1 MTTTPPPTPKPRRRW
16 RLPLGLSCYR
26 VEAGTLIPA
35 VLLPNEANTIR
46 RRRLIM
52 KPQIT
57 LASACVAIAIICVGV
72 GAAGEWGG
80 GVGALAMVALFSTV
94 IFVVAIKGD
103 VSRAWA
109 FAAIAP
115 AVVPFLLLGFVGAG
129 AVVSPDMR
137 YSQRWEGVLDSLHV
151 ASLMASGPLG
161 IIVTLAAED
170 NYPWDCDWEYGSL
183 LAGVAA
189 AQWFGAFRVG
199 QYWLRYAR
207 KSRRSAFVLC
217 LGVTLVTLAAAY
229 VLHVGI
235 LAGRH
240 S

>member
-1 MTTTPPPTPKPRRRW
+1 M
-16 RLPLGLSCYR
+16 L
-26 VEAGTLIPA
+26 
-35 VLLPNEANTIR
+35 
-46 RRRLIM
+46 
-52 KPQIT
+52 
-57 LASACVAIAIICVGV
+57 
-72 GAAGEWGG
+72 
-80 GVGALAMVALFSTV
+80 ALFGTV
-94 IFVVAIKGD
+94 IFVVAIKDD

-137 YSQRWEGVLDSLHV
+137 YSQRWEGVLDALHV
-151 ASLMASGPLG
+151 TSLMASGPLG

-170 NYPWDCDWEYGSL
+170 NYPQDHDWVYGSL

-189 AQWFGAFRVG
+189 AQWFGVFRIG
-199 QYWLRYAR
+199 QYWLRHTR
-207 KSRRSAFVLC
+207 KSRRSVFVLC
-217 LGVTLVTLAAAY
+217 LGVVLATFVAAY
-229 VLHVGI
+229 VLHIGI

>member
-1 MTTTPPPTPKPRRRW
+1 
-16 RLPLGLSCYR
+16 
-26 VEAGTLIPA
+26 
-35 VLLPNEANTIR
+35 
-46 RRRLIM
+46 M

-72 GAAGEWGG
+72 GAAAEWGG
-80 GVGALAMVALFSTV
+80 GVGALAMVALFGTV
-94 IFVVAIKGD
+94 IFVVAIKDD

-137 YSQRWEGVLDSLHV
+137 YSQRWEGVLDALHV
-151 ASLMASGPLG
+151 TSLMASGPLG

-170 NYPWDCDWEYGSL
+170 NYPQDHDWVYGSL

-189 AQWFGAFRVG
+189 AQWFGVFRIG
-199 QYWLRYAR
+199 QYWLRHTR
-207 KSRRSAFVLC
+207 KSRRSVFVLC
-217 LGVTLVTLAAAY
+217 LGVVLATFVAAC
-229 VLHVGI
+229 VLHIGI
-235 LAGRH
+235 RAGRH

>member
-1 MTTTPPPTPKPRRRW
+1 
-16 RLPLGLSCYR
+16 
-26 VEAGTLIPA
+26 
-35 VLLPNEANTIR
+35 
-46 RRRLIM
+46 M

-57 LASACVAIAIICVGV
+57 LASACVVIAVICLGV
-72 GAAGEWGG
+72 GAAAEWGG
-80 GVGALAMVALFSTV
+80 GVGALATVALFGTV

-115 AVVPFLLLGFVGAG
+115 AAVPFLLLGFVGAG

-151 ASLMASGPLG
+151 TSLMASGPLG

-170 NYPWDCDWEYGSL
+170 NYPQDHDWVYGSL

-189 AQWFGAFRVG
+189 AQWFGAFRIG
-199 QYWLRYAR
+199 QYWLRYAG

-217 LGVTLVTLAAAY
+217 LGVTLVTFAAAF
-229 VLHVGI
+229 VLHILI

>member
-1 MTTTPPPTPKPRRRW
+1 M
-16 RLPLGLSCYR
+16 L
-26 VEAGTLIPA
+26 
-35 VLLPNEANTIR
+35 
-46 RRRLIM
+46 
-52 KPQIT
+52 
-57 LASACVAIAIICVGV
+57 
-72 GAAGEWGG
+72 
-80 GVGALAMVALFSTV
+80 ALFGTV
-94 IFVVAIKGD
+94 IFVVAIKDD

-151 ASLMASGPLG
+151 TSLMASGPLG

-170 NYPWDCDWEYGSL
+170 NYPQDRDGVYGSL

-189 AQWFGAFRVG
+189 AQWFGVFRIG
-199 QYWLRYAR
+199 QYWLRHTR
-207 KSRRSAFVLC
+207 KSRRSVFVLC
-217 LGVTLVTLAAAY
+217 LGMVLGTFVAAF
-229 VLHVGI
+229 VLHIVI